1 MATMGDLESALK
13 VYEAS
18 LEMNE
23 YNIDSLFGIGEI
35 LLENGE
41 TEQAKDYL
49 ERTLKIYPQHEQAA
63 DLLEGILHSL

>member
-1 MATMGDLESALK
+1 MNENSDIHIGSYFLMFT
-13 VYEAS
+13 

-23 YNIDSLFGIGEI
+23 NNIDALFGIGEI
-35 LLENGE
+35 LFENGD
-41 TEQAKDYL
+41 TEKAKDYL

>member
-1 MATMGDLESALK
+1 
-13 VYEAS
+13 
-18 LEMNE
+18 MNE